1 MEWESALPY
10 TASPHRLWGRLRRV
24 AFISPHTCSGSYS
37 QNCKYTSIL
46 YPVHHLRRGHLSWRA
61 CTVSVSLDEESS
73 SPLDEDGK
81 SEELTPERLGS
92 GEVILHKIYLFTH
105 INLQK

>member
-1 MEWESALPY
+1 M
-10 TASPHRLWGRLRRV
+10 
-24 AFISPHTCSGSYS
+24 
-37 QNCKYTSIL
+37 
-46 YPVHHLRRGHLSWRA
+46 
-61 CTVSVSLDEESS
+61 SVSLDEESS